1 MHKKIKNLTFYFFYY
16 TISTLLKVLKSVFYF
31 LFFNYIYLWRKLCMK
46 KSLKKAKGKE
56 NKKDSSELQKLSSE
70 ETKDVS
76 GGAVMRKNSQLR

>member
-1 MHKKIKNLTFYFFYY
+1 
-16 TISTLLKVLKSVFYF
+16 
-31 LFFNYIYLWRKLCMK
+31 MK